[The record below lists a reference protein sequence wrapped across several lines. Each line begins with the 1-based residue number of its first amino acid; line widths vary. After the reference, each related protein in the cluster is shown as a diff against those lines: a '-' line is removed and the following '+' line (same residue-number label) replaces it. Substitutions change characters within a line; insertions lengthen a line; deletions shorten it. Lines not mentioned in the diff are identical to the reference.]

1 MIEGLLQA
9 LSTHGI
15 FWIFIAAIVAGVV
28 RGFAGFGAGM
38 IFIPVM
44 GIFTDP
50 ITTVVALQIMDGI
63 GALPLVKKGLKDGEP
78 RHVALL
84 TAAAVCLIPVGIYF
98 LATTPSDP
106 FRWIVAG
113 LIAILLVL
121 MMSGWR
127 YKKRL
132 GTLGTVGV
140 GSIAGFMSGF
150 FGMAGPPV
158 IMMYMS
164 GPFKA
169 SVVRANII
177 LFFFVITIVSFVL
190 LYARDLMTAERI
202 WLGLLLVIPYGLAT
216 IVGQKIFD
224 PSREALFRSV
234 AYVVI
239 IASVVLSL
247 PLWS

>member
-1 MIEGLLQA
+1 MSEGLFQA
-9 LSTHGI
+9 LSTDGI
-15 FWIFIAAIVAGVV
+15 VWIFIAAIVAGVV

-50 ITTVVALQIMDGI
+50 ITTVVALQIMDGV
-63 GALPLVKKGLKDGEP
+63 GALPLLKKGFRDGEP

-84 TAAAVCLIPVGIYF
+84 TVAAVCLIPVGIYF
-98 LATTPSDP
+98 LATTQSDI
-106 FRWIVAG
+106 FRWIVSG
-113 LIAILLVL
+113 LIAVLLAL
-121 MMSGWR
+121 MISGWR
-127 YKKRL
+127 YTKRL
-132 GTLGTVGV
+132 GTVGTVGV
-140 GSIAGFMSGF
+140 GGLAGFMSGF
-150 FGMAGPPV
+150 FGLAGPPV

-177 LFFFVITIVSFVL
+177 LFFFAITVVGFIL
-190 LYARDLMTAERI
+190 LYARDLMTPERI
-202 WLGLLLVIPYGLAT
+202 WLGLVLVIPYGLAT
-216 IVGQKIFD
+216 MVGQKIFH
-224 PSREALFRSV
+224 PSREALFRTV